1 MSFLPHK
8 CRQRTMNISIPPQQN
23 EENVAVGS
31 AVFQGTTEGVVL
43 RDNPLLKNLKRIQ
56 KRQRPPSRFPQSNA
70 NQAVLPSHNTIVP
83 EECIYVVIDL
93 ETTGLSHKLNNI
105 IELAA
110 EILLYDGVPIEDGSY
125 SSLIRPPSTIPAVVS
140 ELTGI
145 TQEMVMDKPRF
156 PR

>member
-1 MSFLPHK
+1 M
-8 CRQRTMNISIPPQQN
+8 
-23 EENVAVGS
+23 
-31 AVFQGTTEGVVL
+31 
-43 RDNPLLKNLKRIQ
+43 
-56 KRQRPPSRFPQSNA
+56 
-70 NQAVLPSHNTIVP
+70 
-83 EECIYVVIDL
+83 IDL
-93 ETTGLSHKLNNI
+93 KTAGLSCKLNNI

-110 EILLYDGVPIEDGSY
+110 EILSYNAVPIEDWSY